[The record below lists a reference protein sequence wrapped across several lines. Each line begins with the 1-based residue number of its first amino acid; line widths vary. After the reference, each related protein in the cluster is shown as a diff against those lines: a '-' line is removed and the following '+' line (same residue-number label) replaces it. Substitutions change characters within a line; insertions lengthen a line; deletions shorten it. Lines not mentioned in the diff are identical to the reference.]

1 MLGVT
6 LVIGACSDEDLV
18 TPGGPSAGGS
28 TSGGAATGPGLTVAE
43 ARSSKLDHPLLVN
56 GFVVADGER
65 VRLCEALAE
74 SYPPQCGG
82 AFLEVRG
89 LDVSSIPGIESEQNV
104 RWTPRPRQVLGEV
117 RGGTLTV
124 SGTTK
129 G

>member
-1 MLGVT
+1 M
-6 LVIGACSDEDLV
+6 
-18 TPGGPSAGGS
+18 
-28 TSGGAATGPGLTVAE
+28 AE
-43 ARSSKLDHPLLVN
+43 ARASRLEGPLLVN
-56 GFVVADGER
+56 GYVVVEGER

-89 LDVSSIPGIESEQNV
+89 LDVSSIPGIETERGV
-104 RWTPRPRQVLGEV
+104 RWTSRPRQVLGEV
-117 RGGTLTV
+117 REGALTV